1 MKYSE
6 ESTDGLWEG
15 IMGGSS
21 AGGGIG
27 EVPFENVIPELKP
40 KGWTANLTETQEK
53 IYADRTTHTKIL
65 MQNKALVTDRR
76 ADE

>member
-1 MKYSE
+1 MKYSK
-6 ESTDGLWEG
+6 ESTYGLREG
-15 IMGGSS
+15 IMWGPS

-40 KGWTANLTETQEK
+40 KGWTATLIETQEK
-53 IYADRTTHTKIL
+53 IYAERSTHAKIL
-65 MQNKALVTDRR
+65 TQNKALVTDRR